1 MEPTFLTLQEVL
13 DLQEHQIAQYGGSLG
28 VRDLGLLESA
38 LAMPQAQFGGAF
50 LHEDLFMMA
59 AAYLFHIV
67 KNHPFVDGNKRAGL
81 ATTILFLN
89 LNGRKLIADKDELT
103 DLVLA
108 VAQSQADKEQIA
120 DFLRRNTAG

>member
-13 DLQEHQIAQYGGSLG
+13 DLQQPQIARYGGSLG
-28 VRDLGLLESA
+28 VRDLGLLDSA
-38 LAMPQAQFGGAF
+38 LAMPQAQFGGEF

-59 AAYLFHIV
+59 AAYLFPIT

-81 ATTILFLN
+81 ATMILFLN
-89 LNGRKLIADKDELT
+89 LNGIKLVAGKDELT

-120 DFLRRNTAG
+120 TFLRQNTAG

>member
-1 MEPTFLTLQEVL
+1 MEPTFLSLQEVL
-13 DLQEHQIAQYGGSLG
+13 DLQEHQIARYGGSMG

-38 LAMPQAQFGGAF
+38 LAQPQAQFGGEF
-50 LHEDLFMMA
+50 LHEDIFMMA

-89 LNGRKLIADKDELT
+89 LNGLKLTADKDELT

-108 VAQSQADKEQIA
+108 VAQGQAGKEQIA
-120 DFLRRNTAG
+120 DFFRRNSTG

>member
-1 MEPTFLTLQEVL
+1 MEPTFLSLQEVL
-13 DLQEHQIAQYGGSLG
+13 DLQEHQIARYGGSMG

-38 LAMPQAQFGGAF
+38 LAQPQAQFGGEF
-50 LHEDLFMMA
+50 LHEDIFMMA

-89 LNGRKLIADKDELT
+89 LNGLKLTADKDELT

-108 VAQSQADKEQIA
+108 VAQGQAGKEQIA
-120 DFLRRNTAG
+120 AFLRQHTTG

>member
-13 DLQEHQIAQYGGSLG
+13 DLQEHQIARYGGSMG

-38 LAMPQAQFGGAF
+38 LGMPQAQFGGAF
-50 LHEDLFMMA
+50 LHEDIYMMA
-59 AAYLFHIV
+59 AAYLFHLT

-89 LNGRKLIADKDELT
+89 LNGRKLVANKDELT

-108 VAQSQADKEQIA
+108 VAQSQSGKEQIA
-120 DFLRRNTAG
+120 AFPRRNTTG

>member
-13 DLQEHQIAQYGGSLG
+13 DLQTHQIARYGGSMG

-38 LAMPQAQFGGAF
+38 LAMPQAQFGGEF
-50 LHEDLFMMA
+50 LHEDIYMMA
-59 AAYLFHIV
+59 AAYLFHIT

-81 ATTILFLN
+81 ATMILFLN
-89 LNGRKLIADKDELT
+89 LNGLKLQADKNEVG

-108 VAQSQADKEQIA
+108 VAQSQTDKEQIA
-120 DFLRRNTAG
+120 AFLRQNTTA

>member
-1 MEPTFLTLQEVL
+1 
-13 DLQEHQIAQYGGSLG
+13 
-28 VRDLGLLESA
+28 
-38 LAMPQAQFGGAF
+38 
-50 LHEDLFMMA
+50 
-59 AAYLFHIV
+59 
-67 KNHPFVDGNKRAGL
+67 VDGNKRAGL

-108 VAQSQADKEQIA
+108 VAQSQAGKEQIA

>member
-89 LNGRKLIADKDELT
+89 LNGRKLVADKDELT

-108 VAQSQADKEQIA
+108 VAQSQAGKEQIA

>member
-1 MEPTFLTLQEVL
+1 M
-13 DLQEHQIAQYGGSLG
+13 G

-38 LAMPQAQFGGAF
+38 LAMPQAQFGGEF
-50 LHEDLFMMA
+50 LHEDIYMMA
-59 AAYLFHIV
+59 AAYLFHLT

-89 LNGRKLIADKDELT
+89 LNGRKLVANKDELT

-108 VAQSQADKEQIA
+108 VAQSQSGKEQIA
-120 DFLRRNTAG
+120 AFPRRNTTG